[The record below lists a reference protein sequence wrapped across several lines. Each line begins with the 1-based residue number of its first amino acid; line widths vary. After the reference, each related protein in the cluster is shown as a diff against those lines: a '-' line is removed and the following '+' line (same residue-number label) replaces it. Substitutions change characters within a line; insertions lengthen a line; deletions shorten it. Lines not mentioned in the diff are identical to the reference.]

1 MVYRTAF
8 TQPNDWLGD
17 VEIGMDLAFRIIPF
31 VDDSKEVIMCR
42 KHVCVFVV
50 GLLLIGAGLGF
61 AEGQQEVPVEPEEEL
76 EFFVVTHG
84 GAADPFWAVV
94 VRGAED
100 AAEQFGVDVTY
111 LGPEQYDVGEFVDMI
126 ETAVEADPDGIA
138 VTITDQSAVEPP
150 LLEAIERDI
159 PVVAINVPDDR
170 GPMERIPYL
179 TYVGADEYQVGVQAA
194 NRMLQEF
201 GNETPERGVVLI
213 HEPGHA
219 GHEARSAGMED
230 VFSEEGIPFERLS
243 GSPDAANNFEALD
256 AYLRA
261 NPETDAVFTLG
272 PLGAH
277 PALSLMNDLG
287 DDADDIR
294 LGAVDLS
301 DEIISAIQDG
311 RMVFTIEQQQYLQG
325 YLPIGLMT
333 LYNQFGLIPREPI
346 LTGPAIVDED
356 NVDIVEEMVGEGYR

>member
-1 MVYRTAF
+1 MKRLRVF
-8 TQPNDWLGD
+8 
-17 VEIGMDLAFRIIPF
+17 
-31 VDDSKEVIMCR
+31 
-42 KHVCVFVV
+42 VCVVSILVLLPFFVM
-50 GLLLIGAGLGF
+50 
-61 AEGQQEVPVEPEEEL
+61 AEGQGEAPGDPDEEM

-84 GAADPFWAVV
+84 GASDPFWAVV

-100 AAEQFGVDVTY
+100 AAEQFGADLTY
-111 LGPEQYDVGEFVDMI
+111 LGPSQYDVGEFVDMI

-138 VTITDQSAVEPP
+138 VTITDKDAVEPP
-150 LLEAIERDI
+150 LMEAIEQDI

-170 GPMERIPYL
+170 DPDERIPYL

-201 GNETPERGVVLI
+201 DGTPERGVVLI

-219 GHEARSAGMED
+219 GHEARSAGMEE
-230 VFSEEGIPFERLS
+230 VFSEEDIPFERLS

-287 DDADDIR
+287 DDAEGIR

-301 DEIISAIQDG
+301 DQIISAIQDG
-311 RMVFTIEQQQYLQG
+311 RMVFTVEQQQYLQG

-333 LYNQFGLIPREPI
+333 LYNQFGLIPREPV
-346 LTGPAIVDED
+346 LTGPAIVDQD
-356 NVDIVEEMVGEGYR
+356 NVDVVEEMVEEGYR